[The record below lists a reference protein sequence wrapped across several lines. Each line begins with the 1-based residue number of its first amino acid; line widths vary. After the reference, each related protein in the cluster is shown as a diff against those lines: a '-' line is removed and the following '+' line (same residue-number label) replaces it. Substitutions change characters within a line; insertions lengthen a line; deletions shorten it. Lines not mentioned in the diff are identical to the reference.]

1 MEDSSST
8 NKNLNLKSHV
18 YFGRDMQAEAL
29 ARSDTIGAIVARR
42 DFGNRISV
50 REKIFLFLSDPS
62 SGSLA
67 RGFGVLM
74 WILVL
79 FSTFS
84 TCYETMRW
92 VTDLSGPLPWL
103 YAKWAFRA
111 RSKVQLAHG
120 SRSLNPADKDR
131 TFESRA
137 DRWHHLPS
145 AAAHG
150 RAGAVLAHLA
160 ARVLVR
166 ALGIPTREPS
176 QSLHPANHEG

>member
-50 REKIFLFLSDPS
+50 REKVFLFLSDPS

-74 WILVL
+74 WIVVL

-137 DRWHHLPS
+137 ARIILHGGGDRSHAHVHPIQESFQGWLRVPRHRDVHSVLGTIRTLP
-145 AAAHG
+145 
-150 RAGAVLAHLA
+150 
-160 ARVLVR
+160 
-166 ALGIPTREPS
+166 
-176 QSLHPANHEG
+176 